1 MAVYFLRAR
10 LSNNDEKTVFE
21 TRSWIARR
29 RQAKQMATI
38 KFDNPAFRLNI
49 NTIWTD
55 SSHIQ
60 CGQLWPDWIIFILWS
75 YLPSSQTNSRRPEGS
90 LAAKESRIS
99 TIDMTNQQVRK
110 KTDQQVM
117 KEISSCW
124 NKSVSANGKLPNN
137 SAKIEQQHHKT
148 DNNNWLVAGELF
160 RIRKPSSQPG
170 WPIILMGQTIRIS
183 VIRIS
188 VIALNHISF
197 LLSSTKWYLK

>member
-1 MAVYFLRAR
+1 MMK
-10 LSNNDEKTVFE
+10 KTVFE

-117 KEISSCW
+117 KEISSWW

-137 SAKIEQQHHKT
+137 SAKIEQQHHQTDKKELACCRWVIQDWKT
-148 DNNNWLVAGELF
+148 HFTTWLANNPNGTNNPYQCDQNKCDSFKSHKFL
-160 RIRKPSSQPG
+160 
-170 WPIILMGQTIRIS
+170 
-183 VIRIS
+183 
-188 VIALNHISF
+188 AL
-197 LLSSTKWYLK
+197 

>member
-29 RQAKQMATI
+29 RQAKQIATI

-110 KTDQQVM
+110 KNRSAGDERNQQLM
-117 KEISSCW
+117 KQISKW
-124 NKSVSANGKLPNN
+124 KWQITKY
-137 SAKIEQQHHKT
+137 SAKIEQQHHQT